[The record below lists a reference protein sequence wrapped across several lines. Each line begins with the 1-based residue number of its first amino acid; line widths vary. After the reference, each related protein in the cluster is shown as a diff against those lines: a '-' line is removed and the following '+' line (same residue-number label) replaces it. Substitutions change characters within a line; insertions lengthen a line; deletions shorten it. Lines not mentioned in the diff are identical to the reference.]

1 VGVVAQWKSIDT
13 FKYQVGKGSNPF
25 DSHPAHFLLKLP
37 MSFETLLP
45 EITATDL
52 EICLKV
58 LQKVADDPTVIN
70 THDRFKS
77 LVAKIHKT
85 GKKAQRQAVQIQHR
99 QDDRALKESSAIVQ
113 AIQAKSNQLT
123 SDKDLIPL
131 LKGELGESQ
140 PTLQTD
146 AQRPGLNPQPTLH
159 KTCNCYICKQPYRQI
174 HPFYHLL
181 CPTCADFNYEKRHQR
196 ADLTGRTALVTGGR
210 IKIGYQTALR
220 LLQDG
225 ARVIV
230 TSRFPQ
236 DAAQRFSQEP
246 DFTAWADRLQIHG
259 LDLRHLPAVEAF
271 TQALLTTESSLDI
284 IINNAAQTIK
294 RPLAFYRELLQ
305 VEQKLSPSLQQLLP
319 GKSATALSERLDAT
333 VLATIDL
340 YFPANQFDAEGQP
353 IDLRPTNSW
362 MLKLDQVDT
371 VELLEVQLVN
381 AIAPFLLNSK
391 LKPLMLQSPHDR
403 RFIINVSA
411 MEGQFNRASKT
422 IYHPHTNMAKA
433 ALNMMTRTSAADY
446 AEDGIYINSVDTGWV
461 TDENPYAKRE
471 YLRDDRGFYPPL
483 DIIDGMA
490 RIYDPIVQGVN
501 VAEVPIYGQFLKDY
515 QPHAW

>member
-1 VGVVAQWKSIDT
+1 MPSEI
-13 FKYQVGKGSNPF
+13 
-25 DSHPAHFLLKLP
+25 LP
-37 MSFETLLP
+37 P
-45 EITATDL
+45 PIATEDL

-58 LQKVADDPTVIN
+58 LQQVADDPAMIN

-85 GKKAQRQAVQIQHR
+85 GKKSQRQAVQIQHR

-113 AIQAKSNQLT
+113 AIQAQSNQLT
-123 SDKDLIPL
+123 GDKDLLPPSPPKSFGQASPT
-131 LKGELGESQ
+131 KGGG
-140 PTLQTD
+140 D
-146 AQRPGLNPQPTLH
+146 RPTLH
-159 KTCNCYICKQPYRQI
+159 KTCDCYSCKQPYRQI

-181 CPTCADFNYEKRHQR
+181 CPTCANFNYAKRHQR

-230 TSRFPQ
+230 TTRFPQ
-236 DAAQRFSQEP
+236 DAAQRFSQEN
-246 DFTAWADRLQIHG
+246 DFDLWRDRLQIHG

-271 TQALLTTESSLDI
+271 TQDLLATESSLDI
-284 IINNAAQTIK
+284 LINNAAQTIK
-294 RPLAFYRELLQ
+294 RPLAFYRGLLQ
-305 VEQKLSPSLQQLLP
+305 TAQTLSPSLNQLLP
-319 GKSATALSERLDAT
+319 GKSQTALLERLDAT
-333 VLATIDL
+333 ALATIDS
-340 YFPANQFDAEGQP
+340 YFPADRFDAEGQP

-362 MLKLDQVDT
+362 RLKLDEVDT

-381 AIAPFLLNSK
+381 AIAPFMLNSQ
-391 LKPLMLQSPHDR
+391 LKSLMLRSPHDR

-422 IYHPHTNMAKA
+422 VYHPHTNMAKA

-446 AEDGIYINSVDTGWV
+446 AESGIYMNSVDTGWA
-461 TDENPYAKRE
+461 TDENPHATRE

-483 DIIDGMA
+483 DIVDGMA
-490 RIYDPIVQGVN
+490 RIYDPIVRGVSQPEIP
-501 VAEVPIYGQFLKDY
+501 AFGHFLKDY
-515 QPHAW
+515 QPYAW